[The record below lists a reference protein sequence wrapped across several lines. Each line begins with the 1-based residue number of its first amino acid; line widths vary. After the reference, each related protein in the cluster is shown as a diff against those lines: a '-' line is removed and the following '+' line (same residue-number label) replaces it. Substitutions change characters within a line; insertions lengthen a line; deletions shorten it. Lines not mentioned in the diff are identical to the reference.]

1 MKFPRQEYTGGL
13 LCSSPG
19 DLPGP
24 GIEPASPASPALAAD
39 SLPAELTGKPY
50 ELEKVFANDMT
61 DKGLKSK
68 IYKQLILLNIKN

>member
-1 MKFPRQEYTGGL
+1 MGFFRQEYWNGFPFH
-13 LCSSPG
+13 SPG
-19 DLPGP
+19 DLPDP
-24 GIEPASPASPALAAD
+24 GIEPRSPSLQAD